1 MFEIDE
7 QFDSIFT
14 DGRGADGF
22 SRQYAAAV
30 RKTFLP
36 PHSTITALNHGTRR
50 KQFLKHSDDFRAH
63 SVSACGQQLQ
73 DCDIAVAVNNH
84 TGKAIAVTIDKAVA
98 IGIGGYDPAAK
109 RKRSL
114 YPVLYDVGGL
124 DAIAEGEHPQRD
136 SRGRIEIAEAQ
147 ALSAKIENFHPIA
160 RGKFTGLCSCNSLRE
175 NPRIPAPHG
184 SIAILFEDD
193 AAGNFHSFVLAEIM
207 QPPKWR
213 LVVTVAIGGKLKMC
227 IIVQIADS
235 KIPKA

>member
-1 MFEIDE
+1 MFKIDE

-30 RKTFLP
+30 HKTFLP
-36 PHSTITALNHGTRR
+36 PHSTITVLNHGPRR
-50 KQFLKHSDDFRAH
+50 EQFLKRSDDFRAH
-63 SVSACGQQLQ
+63 SVSARGQQLQ
-73 DCDIAVAVNNH
+73 DYDIAIAVNNH
-84 TGKAIAVTIDKAVA
+84 TGKAIAVTVDKTVA

-114 YPVLYDVGGL
+114 YPVLHDVGGL

-136 SRGRIEIAEAQ
+136 GRGRIEIAKAQ
-147 ALSAKIENFHPIA
+147 ALSAKIENFHPVA
-160 RGKFTGLCSCNSLRE
+160 CGKFTGFYPCNSLRE
-175 NPRIPAPHG
+175 NPRIPAAHG

-193 AAGNFHSFVLAEIM
+193 AAGDFHSFVLAEIM
-207 QPPKWR
+207 PPPKWR

-227 IIVQIADS
+227 IIVQIADL